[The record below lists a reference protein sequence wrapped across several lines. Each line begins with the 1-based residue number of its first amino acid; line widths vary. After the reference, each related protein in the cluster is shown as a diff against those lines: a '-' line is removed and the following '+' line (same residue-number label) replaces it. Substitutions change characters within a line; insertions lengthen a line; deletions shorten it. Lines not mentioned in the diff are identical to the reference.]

1 MEPDLLVP
9 GEQLQPTG
17 IAPLVDE
24 GMTLPDFRTVGGNVL
39 KNIALNKIGE
49 KIGLESLGSTMLG
62 TSINPLMGISALV
75 GRSGLISNYLQN
87 KRIQKQIISDQR
99 RNQIQQIQ
107 QRLDN
112 QGPSTGDRG
121 RNDRP
126 GGANQVATSSPAKSG
141 FDSAER
147 GAALHG

>member
-9 GEQLQPTG
+9 GEQLQPQG

-24 GMTLPDFRTVGGNVL
+24 GMTLPDFKTIGGNVL

-49 KIGLESLGSTMLG
+49 KIGLETLGSTMLG
-62 TSINPLMGISALV
+62 TSINPLIGISALT

-87 KRIQKQIISDQR
+87 KRMQKQIISDQR

-112 QGPSTGDRG
+112 QGSSTGDRG

-126 GGANQVATSSPAKSG
+126 GGANQSAPSTSSKGG
-141 FDSAER
+141 FDSSER

>member
-9 GEQLQPTG
+9 GEQLQPQG

-24 GMTLPDFRTVGGNVL
+24 GMTLPDFKTIGGNVL

-49 KIGLESLGSTMLG
+49 KIGLETLGSTMLG
-62 TSINPLMGISALV
+62 TSINPLIGISALT

-87 KRIQKQIISDQR
+87 KRMQKQIISDQR
-99 RNQIQQIQ
+99 RNEIKQIQ

-112 QGPSTGDRG
+112 QGSSTGDRG
-121 RNDRP
+121 RNDGP
-126 GGANQVATSSPAKSG
+126 GGANQSAPSTSSQV
-141 FDSAER
+141 FDSSER
-147 GAALHG
+147 GKALHG

>member
-24 GMTLPDFRTVGGNVL
+24 GMTLPDFRTVGSNVL

-62 TSINPLMGISALV
+62 TSINPLIGISALV

-99 RNQIQQIQ
+99 RNQTQQIQ

-112 QGPSTGDRG
+112 QSPSTGDRG

>member
-9 GEQLQPTG
+9 GEQLQPQG

-24 GMTLPDFRTVGGNVL
+24 GMTLPDFKTIGGNVL

-49 KIGLESLGSTMLG
+49 KIGLETLGSTMLG
-62 TSINPLMGISALV
+62 TSINPLIGISALT

-87 KRIQKQIISDQR
+87 KRMQKQIISDQR
-99 RNQIQQIQ
+99 RNEIKQIQ

-112 QGPSTGDRG
+112 QGSSTGDRG
-121 RNDRP
+121 RNDGP
-126 GGANQVATSSPAKSG
+126 GGANQSAPSTSSQG
-141 FDSAER
+141 FDSSER
-147 GAALHG
+147 GKALHG

>member
-9 GEQLQPTG
+9 GEQLQPQG

-24 GMTLPDFRTVGGNVL
+24 GMNLPDFKTIGGNVL

-62 TSINPLMGISALV
+62 TSINPLIGISALT

-87 KRIQKQIISDQR
+87 KRMQKQIISDQR
-99 RNQIQQIQ
+99 RNEIKKIQ

-112 QGPSTGDRG
+112 QGSSTGDRG
-121 RNDRP
+121 RNDGP
-126 GGANQVATSSPAKSG
+126 GGANQSAPSTSSQG
-141 FDSAER
+141 FDSSER
-147 GAALHG
+147 GKALHG

>member
-9 GEQLQPTG
+9 GEQLQPQG

-24 GMTLPDFRTVGGNVL
+24 GMNLPDFKTIGGNVL

-49 KIGLESLGSTMLG
+49 KIGLETLGSTMLG
-62 TSINPLMGISALV
+62 TSINPLIGISALT

-87 KRIQKQIISDQR
+87 KRMQKQIISDQR
-99 RNQIQQIQ
+99 RNEIKKIQ

-112 QGPSTGDRG
+112 QGSSTGDRG
-121 RNDRP
+121 RNDGP
-126 GGANQVATSSPAKSG
+126 GGANQSAPSTSSQG
-141 FDSAER
+141 FDSSER
-147 GAALHG
+147 GKALHG

>member
-24 GMTLPDFRTVGGNVL
+24 GMTLPDFKTIGSNVI

-62 TSINPLMGISALV
+62 TSINPLIGISALV
-75 GRSGLISNYLQN
+75 GKRNVISSYLKDKRMQKQLIAAQN
-87 KRIQKQIISDQR
+87 K
-99 RNQIQQIQ
+99 NQIQQIQ
-107 QRLDN
+107 QKLNN
-112 QGPSTGDRG
+112 QNSSGGDRG
-121 RNDRP
+121 RGDRP
-126 GGANQVATSSPAKSG
+126 GGANQSAPSTSPSGG
-141 FDSAER
+141 FDSSER

>member
-9 GEQLQPTG
+9 GEQLQPQG

-24 GMTLPDFRTVGGNVL
+24 GMTLPDFKTIGGNVL

-49 KIGLESLGSTMLG
+49 KIGLETLGSTMLG
-62 TSINPLMGISALV
+62 TSINPLIGISALT

-87 KRIQKQIISDQR
+87 KRMQKQIISDQR
-99 RNQIQQIQ
+99 RNEIKQIQ

-112 QGPSTGDRG
+112 QGSSTGDRG

-126 GGANQVATSSPAKSG
+126 GGANQSAPSTSSTGG
-141 FDSAER
+141 FDSSER

>member
-9 GEQLQPTG
+9 GEQLQPQG

-24 GMTLPDFRTVGGNVL
+24 GMTLPDFKTIGGNVL

-49 KIGLESLGSTMLG
+49 KIGLETLGSTMLG
-62 TSINPLMGISALV
+62 TSINPLIGISALT

-87 KRIQKQIISDQR
+87 KRMQKQIISDQR
-99 RNQIQQIQ
+99 RNEIKKIQ

-112 QGPSTGDRG
+112 QGSSTGDRG
-121 RNDRP
+121 RNDGP
-126 GGANQVATSSPAKSG
+126 GGANQSAPSTSSQG
-141 FDSAER
+141 FDSSER
-147 GAALHG
+147 GKALHG

>member
-9 GEQLQPTG
+9 GEQLQTSG

-62 TSINPLMGISALV
+62 TSINPLIGISSLV

-112 QGPSTGDRG
+112 QSPSTGDRG

-126 GGANQVATSSPAKSG
+126 GGTNQVATSSPAKSG

>member
-62 TSINPLMGISALV
+62 TSINPLIGISSLV

-112 QGPSTGDRG
+112 QSPSTGDRG

>member
-9 GEQLQPTG
+9 GEQLQPQG

-24 GMTLPDFRTVGGNVL
+24 GMTLPDFKTIGGNVL

-62 TSINPLMGISALV
+62 TSINPLIGISALT

-87 KRIQKQIISDQR
+87 KRMQKQIISDQR
-99 RNQIQQIQ
+99 RNEIKQIQ

-112 QGPSTGDRG
+112 QGSSTGDRG
-121 RNDRP
+121 RNDGP
-126 GGANQVATSSPAKSG
+126 GGANQSAPSTSSQG
-141 FDSAER
+141 FDSSER
-147 GAALHG
+147 GKALHG